1 MDFDFEKFYF
11 MLLDILIFSE
21 NIMFQFVWI
30 SLRIYLQNEA
40 TPEPRPATNWNGAGK
55 TKAKGI
61 NLPTQQIP
69 WYMTPHW
76 GFRFLSLAS
85 SLDLCSLKLGSF
97 SK

>member
-11 MLLDILIFSE
+11 MLLDILFFSE

-55 TKAKGI
+55 TKALTSLRNRALDI
-61 NLPTQQIP
+61 WLPIEV
-69 WYMTPHW
+69 
-76 GFRFLSLAS
+76 
-85 SLDLCSLKLGSF
+85 LDFYL
-97 SK
+97 

>member
-55 TKAKGI
+55 TKQKALTSPR
-61 NLPTQQIP
+61 N
-69 WYMTPHW
+69 
-76 GFRFLSLAS
+76 R
-85 SLDLCSLKLGSF
+85 SLDIWLPIEVLDFYL
-97 SK
+97 